1 MKFLRLL
8 PLFAV
13 AAIGLAVTAFAQT
26 TGTTVEIPIGDW
38 VKAAGGWVGPI
49 LGAAVLFLIRKL
61 PPQIAAI
68 LTTLRVDQL
77 LDKALS
83 FAINKVAGASHDKPM
98 TIDVGNKVLAEAL
111 DYAIGHGAP
120 AICQGMGGADMIRG
134 KLLARLKPD
143 AQAAA

>member
-111 DYAIGHGAP
+111 DYAIRHGAP
-120 AICQGMGGADMIRG
+120 AIIQWMGGADMIRE
-134 KLLARLKPD
+134 KLLARLKLD

>member
-38 VKAAGGWVGPI
+38 VKEAGGWVGPI

-98 TIDVGNKVLAEAL
+98 TVDVGNKVLAEAL
-111 DYAIGHGAP
+111 DYAIRHGAP
-120 AICQGMGGADMIRG
+120 AVIQWMGGADMIRE
-134 KLLARLKPD
+134 KILARLKLD
-143 AQAAA
+143 AQVAA